1 MAQPFI
7 SDFPKKYD
15 YKNILQWK
23 NLSIST
29 YKNNRLI
36 LDNISGQ
43 IQSGESL
50 AIMGSSGAGKTTF
63 LNYLSKRFSS
73 TTGLKKNSGEIS
85 FIHNDINQTLSL
97 QQLSGYVTQDD
108 ILYEVLTPRELFH
121 FAADMKLVN
130 LDTISRRE
138 KVEKLILQLGLEKC
152 ADTKVGDVM
161 VKGLSG
167 GEKKRT
173 AIGYELI
180 IEPQILFLDEPTT
193 GLDSIN
199 AMKVIK
205 LITDEARENNRIIIF
220 TIHQPS
226 SEIFHLFDRLMLLAN
241 GKVVY
246 CDKAVQAI
254 EYFGIMNYSCPSN
267 FNPAEFF
274 IKILSKENKLVE
286 SLETDWKIIKKRK
299 ASSHFKEE
307 NLNFDENQNNDSNSS
322 IISNSNIE
330 LLPQIDEKYI
340 QEYEHQITNLSNAYF
355 LNQKLSDL
363 NDYHKNNSLI
373 NLPKN
378 NIFNEFLILFSRNMK
393 TSLRGPTA
401 YMLRISMTI
410 LNSLLVILVFNH
422 LGKGQNAVQDRNGC
436 LFFITS
442 SVVNA
447 NLQMNL
453 MTFTIEKPKFYKE
466 QESKMYGV
474 LPYFLSKTILEIPL
488 QILLSILVFF
498 VTYFLAGLST
508 NSFENYLIF
517 ILTICLTG
525 YTGST
530 FAVFLSSL
538 FDRKEIIPA
547 VFPFLLY
554 TQLQASGYLSALDNI
569 PYVFYPFKYISV
581 FRYCY
586 QALAWNEYRDLTPEI
601 LECREETKC
610 KFPTDEFPENL
621 TNSLIILG
629 GLALAMNILAVL
641 ALKIKVWFR
650 KN

>member
-7 SDFPKKYD
+7 SEISEKCE
-15 YKNILQWK
+15 NILQWS
-23 NLSIST
+23 NLTIST
-29 YKNNRLI
+29 KNNDRLI

-43 IQSGESL
+43 TRSGESL

-73 TTGLKKNSGEIS
+73 STGLKKVSGEIK
-85 FIHNDINQTLSL
+85 FIHNNIDQTLSL

-130 LDTISRRE
+130 LSRISRKE

-152 ADTKVGDVM
+152 ADTRVGDVM
-161 VKGLSG
+161 IKGLSG

-180 IEPQILFLDEPTT
+180 TEPKILFLDEPTT

-226 SEIFHLFDRLMLLAN
+226 SEIFHLFDKLMLLAS

-254 EYFGIMNYSCPSN
+254 EYFGKLNYSCPSH

-274 IKILSKENKLVE
+274 IKILSKENKIVE
-286 SLETDWKIIKKRK
+286 SLETDWKKIKKRK
-299 ASSHFKEE
+299 ISIKEE
-307 NLNFDENQNNDSNSS
+307 NFNENNDK
-322 IISNSNIE
+322 IISRKSSFCSSSMDSSLI
-330 LLPQIDEKYI
+330 LPQIDEKYI
-340 QEYEHQITNLSNAYF
+340 QEYEQQITNLSNIYF

-363 NDYHKNNSLI
+363 NSYPKNNSPL

-378 NIFNEFLILFSRNMK
+378 NIFKEFLILFSRNMK
-393 TSLRGPTA
+393 TSLRGATA

-410 LNSLLVILVFNH
+410 LNCLLVILVFNN
-422 LGKGQNAVQDRNGC
+422 LGKGENAVQDRNGC
-436 LFFITS
+436 LFFLTS

-488 QILLSILVFF
+488 QVVLSIISFF

-508 NSFENYLIF
+508 NSFENYFIF
-517 ILTICLTG
+517 ILTIFLTG

-538 FDRKEIIPA
+538 FDRKEILPA
-547 VFPFLLY
+547 IFPFLLY

-586 QALAWNEYRDLTPEI
+586 QALAWNEYRDLTPEM
-601 LECREETKC
+601 LECKVEAKC
-610 KFPTDEFPENL
+610 RFPTDEFPENL
-621 TNSLIILG
+621 NTSLIISG
-629 GLALAMNILAVL
+629 GLALAMNILAVF

>member
-7 SDFPKKYD
+7 SEISEKCE
-15 YKNILQWK
+15 NILQWS
-23 NLSIST
+23 NLTIST
-29 YKNNRLI
+29 KNNDRLI

-43 IQSGESL
+43 IRSGESL

-73 TTGLKKNSGEIS
+73 STGLKKVSGEIK
-85 FIHNDINQTLSL
+85 FVHNNIDQTLSL

-130 LDTISRRE
+130 LSRISRKE

-152 ADTKVGDVM
+152 ADTRVGDVM
-161 VKGLSG
+161 IKGLSG

-180 IEPQILFLDEPTT
+180 TEPKILFLDEPTT
-193 GLDSIN
+193 GIDSIN

-254 EYFGIMNYSCPSN
+254 EYFGKLNYSCPSH

-274 IKILSKENKLVE
+274 IKILSKENKIVE
-286 SLETDWKIIKKRK
+286 SLETDWKKIKKRK
-299 ASSHFKEE
+299 ISIKEE
-307 NLNFDENQNNDSNSS
+307 NFNENNDK
-322 IISNSNIE
+322 IISRKSSFCSSSMDSSLI
-330 LLPQIDEKYI
+330 LPQIDEKYI
-340 QEYEHQITNLSNAYF
+340 QEYEQQITNLSNIYF

-363 NDYHKNNSLI
+363 NSYPKNNSPL

-378 NIFNEFLILFSRNMK
+378 NIFKEFLILFSRNMK
-393 TSLRGPTA
+393 TSLRGPAA

-410 LNSLLVILVFNH
+410 LNCLLVILVFNH
-422 LGKGQNAVQDRNGC
+422 LGKGENAVQDRNGC
-436 LFFITS
+436 LFFLTS

-488 QILLSILVFF
+488 QVVLSIISFF

-508 NSFENYLIF
+508 NSFENYFIF

-538 FDRKEIIPA
+538 FDRKEILPA

-586 QALAWNEYRDLTPEI
+586 QALAWNEYRDLTPEM
-601 LECREETKC
+601 LECKVEAKC
-610 KFPTDEFPENL
+610 RFPTDEFPENL
-621 TNSLIILG
+621 NTSLIILG
-629 GLALAMNILAVL
+629 GLALAMNILAVF
-641 ALKIKVWFR
+641 ALKMKVWFR